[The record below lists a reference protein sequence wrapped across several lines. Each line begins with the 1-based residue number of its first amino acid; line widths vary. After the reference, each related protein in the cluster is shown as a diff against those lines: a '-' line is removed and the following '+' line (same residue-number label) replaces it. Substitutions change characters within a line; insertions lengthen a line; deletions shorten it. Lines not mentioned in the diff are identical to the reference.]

1 MDYITIIGIA
11 IVGVALT
18 LFGFRRRSDAK
29 AHQLI
34 QNLFND
40 RGLDAARAG
49 IEDALDSDTAAI
61 DDDLNGDSPARDL
74 AARGNTRSREKK
86 S

>member
-11 IVGVALT
+11 IVGAALA
-18 LFGFRRRSDAK
+18 LFGFRRHSDAK
-29 AHQLI
+29 AQQRI
-34 QNLFND
+34 QSLFND

-61 DDDLNGDSPARDL
+61 DSDLNGDNPARDL
-74 AARGNTRSREKK
+74 AARGNTRSRKKK